1 VNRRPLLTP
10 AGSSVLV
17 TGALLYGGGVVLG
30 FDGLVV
36 VGAAAGVALLL
47 GLLAVVVRPRLSVE
61 RTVTPSRVTVGRPA
75 YGRLVVHNLSRW
87 PAPTFV
93 AVDSVGGQPIELGV
107 RSLAGGSRRAVEYA
121 VPTHRR
127 GRLALGP
134 ITVERRDPLGLIRR
148 AQPQGGAGWLWVRPR
163 THVIAALPVG
173 VLIDDEGVLVQTAP
187 RGSVT
192 FSSLREYVPG
202 DDPRQVHWRST
213 ARTGTLMVKEHVDT
227 SRPVT
232 TVVLDTRTDRF
243 TDESFEHAVELAAS
257 VVLAT
262 QRRNRPVE
270 LRVLGEDLAALHRL
284 GARDLLD
291 RLACAE
297 QVVQGSPAGVQELVD
312 RASPGGALVVVTGR
326 GDESLAAHVA
336 SARRRFTPVVLV
348 ELVPGS
354 RLSTARRAGL
364 SVVRAGAAIEAAG
377 AWNQLVIGRQA
388 R

>member
-1 VNRRPLLTP
+1 VNKRPLLTP
-10 AGSSVLV
+10 AGSAVLV
-17 TGALLYGGGVVLG
+17 TGALLYAAGVLLG

-36 VGAAAGVALLL
+36 IGAAAAVALAC
-47 GLLAVVVRPRLSVE
+47 GLLAVVVRPRLSVD

-75 YGRLVVHNLSRW
+75 SGRLVVRNLSRW
-87 PAPTFV
+87 PAPSFV
-93 AVDSVGGQPIELGV
+93 AVDSVGEQTIELAV
-107 RSLAGGSRRAVEYA
+107 RSLSGGTRRAVEYD

-134 ITVERRDPLGLIRR
+134 ITVERRDPLGLVRR

-173 VLIDDEGVLVQTAP
+173 VLLDDEGVLVQTAP

-232 TVVLDTRTDRF
+232 TVVLDARADRF
-243 TDESFEHAVELAAS
+243 TTESFEHAVEVAAS

-270 LRVLGEDLAALHRL
+270 LRVLGEDIAAAQRL

-291 RLACAE
+291 RLACADLVG
-297 QVVQGSPAGVQELVD
+297 QVSPAGVLELVD
-312 RASPGGALVVVTGR
+312 RATSGGALVLVTGR
-326 GDESLAAHVA
+326 GDEQLAARVA

-348 ELVPGS
+348 ELMPGS

-364 SVVRAGAAIEAAG
+364 SVVRAGTAAEAAG

>member
-1 VNRRPLLTP
+1 M
-10 AGSSVLV
+10 LV
-17 TGALLYGGGVVLG
+17 SGVLLYGGGVALG
-30 FDGLVV
+30 FDSLVV
-36 VGAAAGVALLL
+36 IGAAAGVALLL
-47 GLLAVVVRPRLSVE
+47 GLLAVVARPRLSVE

-75 YGRLVVHNLSRW
+75 SGRLVVRNLSRW

-134 ITVERRDPLGLIRR
+134 ITVERRDPLGLVRR

-163 THVIAALPVG
+163 THVVAALAVG

-243 TDESFEHAVELAAS
+243 TAESFEHAVELAAS

-262 QRRNRPVE
+262 QRRSRPVE
-270 LRVLGEDLAALHRL
+270 LRVLGEDLAAMHRL

-291 RLACAE
+291 RLACAD
-297 QVVQGSPAGVQELVD
+297 QVDQGSPSRCARSRRPG
-312 RASPGGALVVVTGR
+312 RARWGA
-326 GDESLAAHVA
+326 
-336 SARRRFTPVVLV
+336 
-348 ELVPGS
+348 
-354 RLSTARRAGL
+354 RA
-364 SVVRAGAAIEAAG
+364 
-377 AWNQLVIGRQA
+377 W
-388 R
+388 